1 MRKLKREK
9 QAYNYKLVREEKDI
23 DLMFLVEK
31 GKTDK
36 NGNARCIVDLIE
48 NGEYKDS
55 YTIQANY
62 FFASTIEE
70 ELDRIIKELY

>member
-9 QAYNYKLVREEKDI
+9 QAYNYRLIREEKEI
-23 DLMFLVEK
+23 NLIFLVEK
-31 GKTDK
+31 GKIDK

-48 NGEYKDS
+48 NGAYKDS

-62 FFASTIEE
+62 FFTSTIEE
-70 ELDRIIKELY
+70 ELDRIISELY